1 MKKQA
6 RIVRFTLIELLVVI
20 AIIAILAGLLLPA
33 LASAKRQA
41 KRIFCLQN
49 QKNIYVAAATFSN
62 DHDTLLPAGGD
73 SGSKPGRMRV
83 RPTAVVSMWHETV
96 GGPNYTW
103 GYDFITQYLKMQLS
117 ATYNPVNGGGVLR
130 CPTSSAKVVNR
141 NNNGLYT
148 NYAMPGMSVYTAP
161 YYVPFA
167 IAKSNILW
175 GRTITGRVRIF
186 SYDACVYDNRL
197 IGNSD
202 ALIYFPR
209 SPHIIKGKCVGMN
222 IVTVDGAGK
231 WLQASDCRITAWGF
245 WIYYMRIFPR
255 DYEILFQEHRA
266 QGSMSNGLYAS
277 GITNATSGLISSGL
291 HLYYTQSAGI
301 APNGMAKFGYFNP

>member
-1 MKKQA
+1 MKKNKNS
-6 RIVRFTLIELLVVI
+6 FTLIELLVVI

-62 DHDTLLPAGGD
+62 DHDSLLPAGGD
-73 SGSKPGRMRV
+73 SGSKPGRMEV
-83 RPTAVVSMWHETV
+83 HPLAVVSMWHEIL

-103 GYDFITQYLKMQLS
+103 GYDFVTQYLKMQLS
-117 ATYNPVNGGGVLR
+117 GGYNPVNSGGVLR
-130 CPTSSAKVVNR
+130 CPTSPVKVQYFWA
-141 NNNGLYT
+141 GLFT

-161 YYVPFA
+161 YYAPFA
-167 IAKSNILW
+167 LVKSNILW
-175 GRTITGRVRIF
+175 GRTITGRDRVF

-202 ALIYFPR
+202 ANTYFPR

-222 IVTVDGAGK
+222 MVTVDGAGK
-231 WLQASDCRITAWGF
+231 WLQASDCRMTAWGF
-245 WIYYMRIFPR
+245 WVYYARIFPR
-255 DYEILFQEHRA
+255 NYEILFQEHRA

-291 HLYYTQSAGI
+291 KMYYTQSAGI